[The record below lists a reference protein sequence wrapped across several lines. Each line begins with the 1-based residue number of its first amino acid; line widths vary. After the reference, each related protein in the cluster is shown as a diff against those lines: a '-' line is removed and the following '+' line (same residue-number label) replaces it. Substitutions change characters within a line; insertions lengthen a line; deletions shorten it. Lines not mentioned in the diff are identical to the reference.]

1 MTATTREKTLPGR
14 VVGPKAGRATEGEIY
29 REIYSAI
36 LDHRLPPGTKLPED
50 SVGEIFGVSRT
61 VVRGVLGRLAHENIV
76 EVRPYR
82 TAIVSRPSI
91 KDAHDVFRARM
102 VIEDEIVRQA
112 VASATDDQIRELRD
126 MVAREETAAAGGDRR
141 SQIRLSGA
149 FHLRLAEICGNDV
162 LTHFLGELVSRT
174 SLIIAL
180 YEAPGNSACVF
191 DDHGALID
199 RIVAGDTAA
208 AAATMCDHLEHC
220 RDRLHLVEADRAVD
234 LAGVFSD
241 HRSGGS

>member
-1 MTATTREKTLPGR
+1 MTVTARERSFPGR
-14 VVGPKAGRATEGEIY
+14 LASQKARRATEGEIY
-29 REIYSAI
+29 GEIYSAI

-102 VIEDEIVRQA
+102 VIEDEIVGQA
-112 VASATDDQIRELRD
+112 ARAATGDQISKLRD
-126 MVAREETAAAGGDRR
+126 MVAEEKKAAADGDRR

-149 FHLRLAEICGNDV
+149 FHLALAEICGNDV
-162 LTHFLGELVSRT
+162 LTQFLGELVSRT

-199 RIVAGDTAA
+199 RISAGDAA
-208 AAATMCDHLEHC
+208 AAAGSMRAHLEHC
-220 RDRLHLVEADRAVD
+220 RDRLRLVEADRAVD
-234 LAGVFSD
+234 LAGVFRD
-241 HRSGGS
+241 HRPGDA

>member
-1 MTATTREKTLPGR
+1 MTLIAGEIIRPGR
-14 VVGPKAGRATEGEIY
+14 VAGPKAGRASEGEIY
-29 REIYSAI
+29 REIYNAI
-36 LDHRLPPGTKLPED
+36 LEHRLPPGTKLPED

-112 VASATDDQIRELRD
+112 AVGATDDQIRELRD
-126 MVAREETAAAGGDRR
+126 MVAEEENAAAAGDRR

-149 FHLRLAEICGNDV
+149 FHLALAKICGNDV

-191 DDHGALID
+191 DDHGVLID
-199 RIVAGDTAA
+199 RIVAGDTTAA
-208 AAATMCDHLEHC
+208 AAAMRDHLEHC

-234 LAGVFSD
+234 LVGVFRD
-241 HRSGGS
+241 HGPEGD